1 MSEEGNGW
9 ASTPPLRYRPKA
21 ADPAPW
27 QPPDTPGVA
36 TCSSGLGNP
45 VTVLYREV
53 MNEQASWTDA
63 LFWFLMGAF
72 STAGVFYGL
81 G

>member
-1 MSEEGNGW
+1 MN
-9 ASTPPLRYRPKA
+9 ST
-21 ADPAPW
+21 
-27 QPPDTPGVA
+27 
-36 TCSSGLGNP
+36 GLGNP

-72 STAGVFYGL
+72 ATAGVFYGL